1 MINLFIYEYVAF
13 CKDIIKAVLLTR
25 GINFTGAIV
34 CTSYLS
40 VFSDLKKNTATFTKR
55 WRKTHSIAPLIV
67 KPIIIYRLTI
77 VKVQNLKFT
86 HLR

>member
-1 MINLFIYEYVAF
+1 MINLFIYEYIVF
-13 CKDIIKAVLLTR
+13 FKDIIKAVLLTR

-40 VFSDLKKNTATFTKR
+40 VFSDLKKNTATFTKD
-55 WRKTHSIAPLIV
+55 WRKIHSIVPV

>member
-40 VFSDLKKNTATFTKR
+40 VFSDLKKNTATFTKH
-55 WRKTHSIAPLIV
+55 WRKIHSIAPV